1 MVWFFGVGARAFV
14 VALFGAVV
22 VLLDGCKQ
30 SSLYFRVVWKMG
42 VLQFT
47 PCSQSF
53 TNALKRAG
61 IDTPKGQNT
70 YYATLSLRN
79 L

>member
-1 MVWFFGVGARAFV
+1 ME
-14 VALFGAVV
+14 
-22 VLLDGCKQ
+22 
-30 SSLYFRVVWKMG
+30 

-47 PCSQSF
+47 PCNQSF

>member
-14 VALFGAVV
+14 VALFGAVT
-22 VLLDGCKQ
+22 
-30 SSLYFRVVWKMG
+30 Y
-42 VLQFT
+42 
-47 PCSQSF
+47 QSF

>member
-1 MVWFFGVGARAFV
+1 
-14 VALFGAVV
+14 
-22 VLLDGCKQ
+22 
-30 SSLYFRVVWKMG
+30 MG

-70 YYATLSLRN
+70 CENSLFFIIEFSTLEWCGFLGLALGLLLWRC
-79 L
+79 LGRLWFYLEY

>member
-1 MVWFFGVGARAFV
+1 ME
-14 VALFGAVV
+14 
-22 VLLDGCKQ
+22 
-30 SSLYFRVVWKMG
+30 

-47 PCSQSF
+47 PCNQSF

-70 YYATLSLRN
+70 YYAILSCENSLFFIIEFSTLEWCGFLGLALGLR
-79 L
+79 